1 MCRSGQIHAR
11 SGMLAAVQTG
21 TGGFCESPLYMVC
34 ANAPGTGRGNI
45 FNRLISKRNFQENG

>member
-11 SGMLAAVQTG
+11 SGTLNAVQTG

-34 ANAPGTGRGNI
+34 ANAPGPGRGNI